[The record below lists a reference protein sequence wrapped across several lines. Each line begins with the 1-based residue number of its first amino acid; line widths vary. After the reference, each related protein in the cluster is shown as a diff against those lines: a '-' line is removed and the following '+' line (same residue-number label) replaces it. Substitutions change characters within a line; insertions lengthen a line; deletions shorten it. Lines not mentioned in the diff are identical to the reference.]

1 MALLRLVSKAAA
13 CSALVPLLVD
23 TTISAGRL
31 YLAET
36 ALETTVNSWIESM
49 GGCVL
54 GEPFQRR
61 SDTTAPSST
70 HSVASLNIP
79 LSRAPSY
86 PGRFPS
92 KVLRLR
98 PFTGNWLMRSRS
110 SVVLAV

>member
-13 CSALVPLLVD
+13 CSALVPLLVE

-36 ALETTVNSWIESM
+36 AFETTVNSWIESM

-70 HSVASLNIP
+70 HSVASLNNP
-79 LSRAPSY
+79 LRRSLSY
-86 PGRFPS
+86 PGTFPNIP
-92 KVLRLR
+92 LRLR
-98 PFTGNWLMRSRS
+98 PLTGNWLIRSLS
-110 SVVLAV
+110 NVVL